1 MMELN
6 PCLACGLVIVVGLF
20 LLVVISRASLRS
32 PIISDDPRLE
42 NEAYQWMMHDA
53 ESRYDGDS

>member
-1 MMELN
+1 M
-6 PCLACGLVIVVGLF
+6 IVVGLF

-53 ESRYDGDS
+53 ESRYDGDG